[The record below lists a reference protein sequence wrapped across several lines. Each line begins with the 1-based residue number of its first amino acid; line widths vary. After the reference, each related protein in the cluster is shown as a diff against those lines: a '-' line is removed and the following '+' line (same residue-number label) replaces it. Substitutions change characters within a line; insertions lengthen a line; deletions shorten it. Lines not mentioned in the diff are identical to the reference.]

1 MQIYC
6 QNNPHP
12 NPLPEGE
19 GILKAYY
26 SHLRLGE
33 GAEVRVKMSTLV
45 LLRHGESMWNKKN
58 VFTGWVDVPLS
69 ITGIDEA
76 LKAGAKIAD
85 INFDIIYTS
94 TLVRAMQTTMLCMT
108 KNNSSKTPIVI
119 HTEGGKQEAWSK
131 IYSKE
136 MQKEIIP
143 VYADWHL
150 NERYYGELQGHNKA
164 QTAELYGEKQVHLWR
179 RSYDIPPPNG
189 ECLKDTAARTI
200 PFFKEKIIP
209 LLEDNN
215 NILVVAHGNS
225 LRSIVMHLDNLSEQ
239 QVLDLEI
246 ATGDPIL
253 YAYEKNGIFKC

>member
-1 MQIYC
+1 MG
-6 QNNPHP
+6 N
-12 NPLPEGE
+12 
-19 GILKAYY
+19 
-26 SHLRLGE
+26 
-33 GAEVRVKMSTLV
+33 LV
-45 LLRHGESMWNKKN
+45 LLRHGESMWNRKN

-69 ITGIDEA
+69 SNGINEA
-76 LKAGAKIAD
+76 LQAGIKIAD
-85 INFDIIYTS
+85 ISFDIIYTS

-108 KNNSSKTPIVI
+108 KNKSRKTPIVI
-119 HTEGGKQEAWSK
+119 HSEGGKPQAWSK
-131 IYSKE
+131 IYSEE

-143 VYADWHL
+143 VYTDWHL

-164 QTAELYGEKQVHLWR
+164 KTAELYGEEQVHLWR

-200 PFFKEKIIP
+200 PFFRDHIIP
-209 LLEDNN
+209 LLKKNN
-215 NILVVAHGNS
+215 NILIVAHGNS

-253 YAYEKNGIFKC
+253 YAYNKDRIVKC